1 MFVYMSYGMANLV
14 QQADIA
20 LISTDKT
27 NLVETQPHRVVKNAR
42 KVIQSSCVITGFEI
56 YFG

>member
-14 QQADIA
+14 QQADNA
-20 LISTDKT
+20 LINTGKV
-27 NLVETQPHRVVKNAR
+27 NMVEAQPHRVVKNAR